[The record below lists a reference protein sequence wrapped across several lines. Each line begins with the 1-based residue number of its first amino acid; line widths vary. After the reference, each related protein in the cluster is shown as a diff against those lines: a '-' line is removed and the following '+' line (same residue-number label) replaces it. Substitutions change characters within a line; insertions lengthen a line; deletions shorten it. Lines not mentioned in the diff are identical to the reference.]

1 MLILKFEVLEAGGFL
16 GIEGKFTLSFE
27 FFDLFF
33 LLVFLREESQEIF
46 VVSRNF
52 SFGMSFFSLLAGTF
66 WIGID
71 TGVESLS
78 VTFLIDT
85 VSFVGC
91 WGVVVITWLDRLLL
105 RRSVNGICIFFWVF
119 VKLYFL

>member
-1 MLILKFEVLEAGGFL
+1 MLILKFEVLEAEVFL

-27 FFDLFF
+27 FFNLFF

-46 VVSRNF
+46 VVGRNF
-52 SFGMSFFSLLAGTF
+52 SFGMSFFSLLAGTV

-78 VTFLIDT
+78 ATFLIDT

-91 WGVVVITWLDRLLL
+91 WGVVVITWLD
-105 RRSVNGICIFFWVF
+105 
-119 VKLYFL
+119 

>member
-46 VVSRNF
+46 VVGRNF
-52 SFGMSFFSLLAGTF
+52 SFGMSFFSLLEGTV

-78 VTFLIDT
+78 VAFLIGI
-85 VSFVGC
+85 VSLVDC
-91 WGVVVITWLDRLLL
+91 WCVVVITWLD
-105 RRSVNGICIFFWVF
+105 
-119 VKLYFL
+119 